1 VAQRHI
7 PERTC
12 AACRTQRA
20 KRELVRLVRAADQ
33 TVRVDPTGKQPG
45 RGAYLCRDPRC
56 WNAALKRNVLSG
68 ALKTELRAED
78 REVLLQFA
86 STLVNKPE
94 ALSMG
99 GRNL

>member
-20 KRELVRLVRAADQ
+20 KRELVRLVKTADQ
-33 TVRVDPTGKQPG
+33 TVKVDPTGKQPG

-56 WNAALKRNVLSG
+56 WSTALKRNTLSG

-78 REVLLQFA
+78 RDALLQFA
-86 STLVNKPE
+86 RALTSTHE

-99 GRNL
+99 GENP

>member
-1 VAQRHI
+1 MPQRHI

-20 KRELVRLVRAADQ
+20 KRELVRLVKTADQ
-33 TVRVDPTGKQPG
+33 TVKVDPTGKQPG

-56 WNAALKRNVLSG
+56 GSAALKRNALSG

-78 REVLLQFA
+78 REALLQFA
-86 STLVNKPE
+86 S
-94 ALSMG
+94 ALTEHA
-99 GRNL
+99 

>member
-20 KRELVRLVRAADQ
+20 KRELVRLVRTADQ

-45 RGAYLCRDPRC
+45 RGAYLCRDPQC
-56 WNAALKRNVLSG
+56 WNAALKRNALGG
-68 ALKTELRAED
+68 ALKIELRAED
-78 REVLLQFA
+78 REALLQFA
-86 STLVNKPE
+86 STLTNKRQAP
-94 ALSMG
+94 SMG
-99 GRNL
+99 GEDL

>member
-1 VAQRHI
+1 MAQRHI

-20 KRELVRLVRAADQ
+20 KRDLVRLVR
-33 TVRVDPTGKQPG
+33 TVDHAIKVDPSGKQPG

-56 WNAALKRNVLSG
+56 WSAALKRNALSG

-78 REVLLQFA
+78 REALARFA
-86 STLVNKPE
+86 GSLTSEREAVNTVGE
-94 ALSMG
+94 QL
-99 GRNL
+99 